1 MDRGQRTIATL
12 TMDFDVQPF
21 AWQPLRHINRAG
33 GDTIATRAHTLNQDF
48 HAGNRGC
55 DQPKAFN
62 PVCARPRIN
71 ACTSCVPS

>member
-12 TMDFDVQPF
+12 AIDFDMQPF

-48 HAGNRGC
+48 HGWNFG
-55 DQPKAFN
+55 
-62 PVCARPRIN
+62 
-71 ACTSCVPS
+71 